1 MRAAEKVR
9 GFLASTTTKRAMQR
23 TLIAYVLHVFL
34 HLAGAVWFSGSR
46 GQMVS
51 LFLSPLRSWEVSS
64 SLSCHWSFTW
74 EYGCLVLVSWQ
85 SPPLGVVNRC

>member
-34 HLAGAVWFSGSR
+34 HLAGAVWFFRFARANGLAIPEPVALV
-46 GQMVS
+46 GG
-51 LFLSPLRSWEVSS
+51 LFVFVLPLVIYVGVW
-64 SLSCHWSFTW
+64 LL
-74 EYGCLVLVSWQ
+74 GI
-85 SPPLGVVNRC
+85 GVVAIAPVRSRE